1 MRIGFFNNMLDS
13 DFIAEDAVREIQR
26 EVVDKVAQAGYSISH
41 ESAEALPIMSRYYD
55 AIIVHPRTLP
65 WSPHP
70 SYILNLAPKPTLIL
84 SASKAKIEGLIM
96 ELGRHPHLRYNHR
109 ITPDS
114 FINFLR
120 EVEGN
125 PQSFTPSRKRER
137 QSLLDILLQKIRTNS
152 N

>member
-26 EVVDKVAQAGYSISH
+26 EVVDKVTQAGYSISH
-41 ESAEALPIMSRYYD
+41 ESAEVLPIMSRYYD
-55 AIIVHPRTLP
+55 AIIVHPRILP

-70 SYILNLAPKPTLIL
+70 SYILNLAPKPTLVL

-109 ITPDS
+109 ITAEAFLS
-114 FINFLR
+114 FLH
-120 EVEGN
+120 EVEN
-125 PQSFTPSRKRER
+125 RPQSFVKPKS
-137 QSLLDILLQKIRTNS
+137 LLQKIRTFF
-152 N
+152 